1 VLTSRNI
8 SNYIPDMKKT
18 TIFTL
23 AKELGVSPATISKA
37 LNNSPELNAE
47 TAATIRKKAEEYGFK
62 PRQMASRVLNICAL
76 IQTPNAAASC
86 FSPYTVDVMQG
97 MMDYLQENDLEFSL
111 YSDELTK
118 LNSGLL
124 LRQLGRRNVAGAVLI
139 NTNEDSEF
147 YDDFDK
153 NRFHYCSL
161 MTNSGRN
168 TRTLL
173 TIDNEDVAFRAV
185 QYLIQLGHRN
195 IATIV
200 TPSHGVTGKKRLA
213 GYMKALKQAGITP
226 DPAWIVRADFEQD
239 GLEFGCS
246 GTLNLFRAHPEITA
260 LFVMGERFAIG
271 VKHALHQLGLPIPG
285 RVSLIACDDA
295 PEAAYLNPPL
305 TVMRIPNRKLGYTAA
320 RWVHQMIMTGVTD
333 EIPREPWMRGELV
346 IRDSTAPAPVPA

>member
-1 VLTSRNI
+1 
-8 SNYIPDMKKT
+8 MKKT

-23 AKELGVSPATISKA
+23 SKELGFSPATISKA
-37 LNNSPELNAE
+37 LNNSPEISSE
-47 TAATIRKKAEEYGFK
+47 TSEKIRRAAQEQGFI
-62 PRQMASRVLNICAL
+62 PRQMASRTINICAL

-97 MMDYLQENDLEFSL
+97 MMDYLQENELEFSL
-111 YSDELTK
+111 YSDEFTK

-124 LRQLGRRNVAGAVLI
+124 LRQLGRRNVGGAVLI
-139 NTNEDSEF
+139 NTSEDSEF
-147 YDDFDK
+147 YTDFDK
-153 NRFHYCSL
+153 NLFPYCSL
-161 MTNSGRN
+161 LTNTGKTSRN
-168 TRTLL
+168 LL
-173 TIDNEDVAFRAV
+173 TIDNADAAFRAV

-200 TPSHGVTGKKRLA
+200 TPAHGVTGKERLA
-213 GYMKALKQAGITP
+213 GYKKALEQAGITP
-226 DPAWIVRADFEQD
+226 NPAWIVRADFEQD

-246 GTLNLFRAHPEITA
+246 GTLSLFRSHPEITA
-260 LFVMGERFAIG
+260 LFVMGERVAIG
-271 VKHALHQLGLPIPG
+271 VKHALHQLGIPIPG

-320 RWVHQMIMTGVTD
+320 RWVHQMIMTGATD

-346 IRDSTAPAPVPA
+346 VRDSTAPAQK